1 MRGKLSAN
9 MCEYKGKSLASVGVM
24 DIVCES
30 KEKYVCVCVHTGRCC
45 GVSFSVWIA
54 ARMCVSE

>member
-30 KEKYVCVCVHTGRCC
+30 KGKYVCVHMGRCC
-45 GVSFSVWIA
+45 GVSVSVWIA
-54 ARMCVSE
+54 ACMCVNE

>member
-1 MRGKLSAN
+1 

-30 KEKYVCVCVHTGRCC
+30 KYVCVHTGRCC
-45 GVSFSVWIA
+45 GVSVSVWLA